1 MIKNGALY
9 YRFDAAQYLARPKT
23 ATCHKM
29 GVIARLGDVAGSITA
44 RFHLHHSGFGG
55 EVLNTSS
62 HPPSSRSG
70 WKKGL
75 AGIGAT
81 ALVAGTSLGGIFAAV
96 AAPTTFNPFDINN
109 GFTVVSQGNAHL
121 NNGEIEGSIAA
132 FGSISSGNNN
142 GYPVIHNSAAGL
154 PDYTVPTVD
163 GTSVRILAEEFV
175 GNGSFDVSNR
185 DDSNTIDAD
194 SPEANAV
201 EIGRASC
208 R

>member
-1 MIKNGALY
+1 MIKNGELY
-9 YRFDAAQYLARPKT
+9 YGFDAAQYLARPKT

-81 ALVAGTSLGGIFAAV
+81 ALVAGTSLG
-96 AAPTTFNPFDINN
+96 
-109 GFTVVSQGNAHL
+109 
-121 NNGEIEGSIAA
+121 
-132 FGSISSGNNN
+132 
-142 GYPVIHNSAAGL
+142 
-154 PDYTVPTVD
+154 
-163 GTSVRILAEEFV
+163 EFLLQLLHRRR
-175 GNGSFDVSNR
+175 STRS
-185 DDSNTIDAD
+185 T
-194 SPEANAV
+194 
-201 EIGRASC
+201 
-208 R
+208 